1 MRARPRPLSVFAGL
15 LAMLGSLTA
24 MSAVILSDVAAAEP
38 QPLSADLPDAPAPV
52 KVTKVDHRPEL
63 EREVQ
68 LEALLHL
75 GDEDA
80 PQPVKKSRRRKP
92 VDFGAFEGY

>member
-24 MSAVILSDVAAAEP
+24 MGAVILSDVAAAEP
-38 QPLSADLPDAPAPV
+38 PSLAADLPETPAPV

-63 EREVQ
+63 ERQAQ
-68 LEALLHL
+68 LDALLRL
-75 GDEDA
+75 ADEDA
-80 PQPVKKSRRRKP
+80 PPPVKKSRRRKP